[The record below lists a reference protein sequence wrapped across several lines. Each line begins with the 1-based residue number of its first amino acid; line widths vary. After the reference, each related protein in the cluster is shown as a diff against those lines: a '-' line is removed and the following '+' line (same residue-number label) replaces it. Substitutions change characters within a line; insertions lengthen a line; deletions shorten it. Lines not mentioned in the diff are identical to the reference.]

1 MAVQYRPLKGD
12 VTCIQLSGKCQKW
25 LKYCLLDYSCLMFA
39 SLLVMKVMNP
49 CFTCSDFVWTFFL
62 ISLAMVKW
70 NVSML
75 CTLGDTLLCERFTV
89 IFYSRTTALKIIC
102 TLLIPHCSLLLFTKC
117 VHSIF
122 SRKLA
127 QAAIILNTHTKWA
140 VIQSDSVVAKYNRL
154 LLYSLIVLM
163 CC

>member
-1 MAVQYRPLKGD
+1 MSEYQLVFGICMAVQYRPLKGD

-75 CTLGDTLLCERFTV
+75 CTLGVTLLCERFTV
-89 IFYSRTTALKIIC
+89 IFYVGQLDWQYRISSINSDALIIRTRNFFEKII
-102 TLLIPHCSLLLFTKC
+102 
-117 VHSIF
+117 IF
-122 SRKLA
+122 STF
-127 QAAIILNTHTKWA
+127 NNSNMWFH
-140 VIQSDSVVAKYNRL
+140 
-154 LLYSLIVLM
+154 
-163 CC
+163 